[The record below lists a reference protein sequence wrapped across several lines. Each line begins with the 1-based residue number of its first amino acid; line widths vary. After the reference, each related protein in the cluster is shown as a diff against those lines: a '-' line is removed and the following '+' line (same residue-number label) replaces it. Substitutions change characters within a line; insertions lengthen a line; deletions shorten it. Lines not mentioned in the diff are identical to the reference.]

1 MIGKRGQGTTEY
13 LIILAVVIVI
23 ALIVVGVMG
32 WIPGLGTGI
41 TESQSKAYWQSTSP
55 FAITTYQVT
64 DAAVPTIVARNNTS
78 QSLSVT
84 GMTINSVVYTI
95 IDANFT
101 GGQEASVSLI
111 GDNAACTGGNPYS
124 YEVEISYSK
133 TVGGTTVPL
142 TQIGTKP
149 MVGVCVGA

>member
-78 QSLSVT
+78 QSLSIT
-84 GMTINSVVYTI
+84 GMTINSVAYTT
-95 IDANFT
+95 DTDFT
-101 GGQEASVSLI
+101 GGAEASVTLDGS
-111 GDNAACTGGNPYS
+111 NVTCTGGNPYS
-124 YEVEISYSK
+124 YEVEIEYTK

>member
-55 FAITTYQVT
+55 FAITTYQMTNGVEP
-64 DAAVPTIVARNNTS
+64 VIVARNNTS
-78 QSLSVT
+78 QSLSIT
-84 GMTINSVVYTI
+84 GMTINSVAYTTAA
-95 IDANFT
+95 DANFT
-101 GGQEASVSLI
+101 GGQEISVTLT
-111 GDNAACTGGNPYS
+111 DNTVSCTVGNPYS
-124 YEVEISYSK
+124 YEVEINYTKS
-133 TVGGTTVPL
+133 VGGTTVDL

-149 MVGVCVGA
+149 MVGVCV